1 MCSLNAPSDDLDPCS
16 VIEAV
21 YKLAPLCSSC
31 GSKRLHLCLEASCGK
46 SDLFC
51 MDCSSDIHF
60 LHRTNELKTL
70 FLTNPKKKHYS
81 DIVSERLGSL
91 RNFLKDHKAR
101 SEEIIKEHRGLID
114 RLTRNIQEIDRLRE
128 NGKT

>member
-1 MCSLNAPSDDLDPCS
+1 
-16 VIEAV
+16 
-21 YKLAPLCSSC
+21 
-31 GSKRLHLCLEASCGK
+31 
-46 SDLFC
+46 